1 MSAFDTSDLGSH
13 PDFKAANI
21 DRLIQ
26 KPVHF
31 SELREM
37 INFSMKY

>member
-1 MSAFDTSDLGSH
+1 MSAFDIRDLENH
-13 PDFKAANI
+13 PDFKAAKI

-37 INFSMKY
+37 INFAWKN